1 MKKILYSF
9 LIAFMA
15 VLTSSGA
22 FAATSF
28 TVEVYDSTGDELS
41 GALVELIKEGTT
53 VLSSTTDR
61 WGECDIETE
70 DELTGAYQLR
80 ASCDGYSTQTQDIAL
95 PADSRSFTFNL
106 VSTSATL
113 SLTVKEDGESQWYW
127 QGARCVLALDGVT
140 VAETETLSY
149 SMGMCELKVNNP
161 VEDRDYLLTVSKE
174 GYNTVT
180 RDVRL
185 KAGETTD
192 LTVTLYKE
200 GTEPPADE
208 TTVSGNVYYENGGS
222 WRGIEGATVSLLDGE
237 TSLASAITDSSGDFT
252 ITVDRLLE
260 GSYTLTA
267 YADGYDT
274 ESRTVRIEGGESKG
288 NEIGLSKSATEAT
301 VYGEVKDAETSRS
314 IVGATLSLYQDN
326 VLIASATSEAWIGY
340 SLTVPAVNVNPY
352 TLVVTA
358 DGYKEWTNDALTL
371 QPGNNALN
379 VAMEKNAGENRS
391 TTVKGTVTN
400 PSGGAMSGAKV
411 SLFRADERLDYEF
424 TDSDGSYEIT
434 VGEAL
439 DGVFTLT
446 VDKDGYKTT
455 SLEITI
461 ADGVAPVTDITI
473 SKLTAVLKAT
483 VKNKENGNP
492 VVGATIVLEYAWEE
506 AARGTTDSSGQCEIT
521 IEGAASDAYRLSIIA
536 TDYKPFNQDVTLA
549 DGDNVYEFLLEP
561 KANGIASVVADG
573 LTVAATRNGVL
584 LNSET
589 PVSVD
594 IFKVDGTRIVS
605 LTVEGEKTLDLA
617 PGFYVVRAGSVIR
630 KINVR

>member
-53 VLSSTTDR
+53 VLSATTDR

-80 ASCDGYSTQTQDIAL
+80 ASCEGYSTQAQDIAL

-127 QGARCVLALDGVT
+127 QGARCVLSLDGVT

-185 KAGETTD
+185 KADETTD

-208 TTVSGNVYYENGGS
+208 TTVSGNVYENGGS
-222 WRGIEGATVSLLDGE
+222 WNGIEGATVKLTDDD
-237 TSLASAITDSSGDFT
+237 ITIATATTDASGDFT

-267 YADGYDT
+267 EADGYNSA
-274 ESRTVRIEGGESKG
+274 SRSITIEGGVSKS
-288 NEIGLSKSATEAT
+288 NDIGLTKASSKATI
-301 VYGEVKDAETSRS
+301 YGEVKDAETSRS

-340 SLTVPAVNVNPY
+340 SLTVPAVNSEPY

-371 QPGNNALN
+371 EAGNNALN
-379 VAMEKNAGENRS
+379 ILMEKNNEEAKS
-391 TTVKGTVTN
+391 TTVKGKVTN
-400 PSGGAMSGAKV
+400 TSGRAMSGAKV

-424 TDSDGSYEIT
+424 TDSEGNYEIT
-434 VGEAL
+434 IDKAL
-439 DGVFTLT
+439 DGTFTLT

-506 AARGTTDSSGQCEIT
+506 AARGTTDAAGECEIT
-521 IEGAASDAYRLSIIA
+521 IEGAASDAYQLSITA
-536 TDYKPFNQDVTLA
+536 TDYKPFSQDIFLS
-549 DGDNVYEFLLEP
+549 DGDNVGEFLLEP
-561 KANGIASVVADG
+561 KANGIASVGADG
-573 LTVAATRNGVL
+573 ISVVPSHSGVVL
-584 LNSET
+584 YSEA
-589 PVSVD
+589 PVFVE
-594 IFKVDGTRIVS
+594 IFKVDGTRVAS
-605 LTVEGEKTLDLA
+605 LTVDGEQMLSLA
-617 PGFYVVRAGSVIR
+617 PGFYAVRAGSAVC